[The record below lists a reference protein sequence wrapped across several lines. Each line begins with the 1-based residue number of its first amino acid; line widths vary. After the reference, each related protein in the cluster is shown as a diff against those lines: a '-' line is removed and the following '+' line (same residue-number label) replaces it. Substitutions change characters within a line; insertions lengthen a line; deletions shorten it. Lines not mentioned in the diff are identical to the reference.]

1 MSRRQ
6 RITTAIALLS
16 LAAPV
21 TLFAQN
27 AVQDSVAQVVAA
39 SAGLAASQAQTP
51 APITLAGPAERGT
64 SPVMITPA
72 GVTQQR
78 ITPASR
84 TSTTEPYAL
93 RASSQGGHNPA
104 MMVVGGAAMIVGAVV
119 GGTAGTI
126 VMIGGGILGLVGLW
140 NYMQ

>member
-16 LAAPV
+16 LAAPLTSV
-21 TLFAQN
+21 LFAQN
-27 AVQDSVAQVVAA
+27 ATQDSVAQVVAA
-39 SAGLAASQAQTP
+39 PVAQAQTP
-51 APITLAGPAERGT
+51 APITLTAAPAERA
-64 SPVMITPA
+64 SSAIITPA
-72 GVTQQR
+72 GVTQPR
-78 ITPASR
+78 IATASR

>member
-39 SAGLAASQAQTP
+39 SVAQAQTP
-51 APITLAGPAERGT
+51 APITLAGPAERAT

>member
-6 RITTAIALLS
+6 RLTTAIALLS
-16 LAAPV
+16 LAAPLTSV
-21 TLFAQN
+21 LFAQN
-27 AVQDSVAQVVAA
+27 AVQDSAAQVVAA
-39 SAGLAASQAQTP
+39 PVAQTA
-51 APITLAGPAERGT
+51 APITLTAIPVERVT
-64 SPVMITPA
+64 SPVIITPA

-78 ITPASR
+78 IAPASR

>member
-39 SAGLAASQAQTP
+39 PVAQAQTP